1 MWPGVQPNA
10 QDSFSAAYVQK
21 VRRIVDSASLR
32 GIHTLLDMHQDV
44 ISENMCGEGIYSIC
58 YSFDLNSYVI
68 HLTLCCG

>member
-1 MWPGVQPNA
+1 M
-10 QDSFSAAYVQK
+10 
-21 VRRIVDSASLR
+21 DSASLR